1 METITQHQKQ
11 FQYVEAYI
19 SDMLMLKNIFL
30 ETQNLKRADQNFGI
44 PFLLAKNEKEI
55 VAFASLIVNEKD
67 EVSFIIYNKNRMS
80 DSEKKNFF
88 SRAERYFN
96 NNNTPNF
103 KDPEQLK
110 SSIRRMISWLN
121 LE

>member
-11 FQYVEAYI
+11 FQYAEAYI

-44 PFLLAKNEKEI
+44 PFLLAKNENEI

-67 EVSFIIYNKNRMS
+67 EVSFRIYNKKRMT

-88 SRAERYFN
+88 SRAERYFK

-110 SSIRRMISWLN
+110 SSMRRMISWLN